1 MTELSTQVT
10 SRPPPQGVLLSTS
23 ACIAR
28 PTPSGGYE
36 GIYLHFDGAPGDKL
50 PLLLAARRW
59 RFRGDL
65 EAMQTHL
72 IDSPTT
78 GWEEIGTD
86 LLDGVPPVLAAK
98 ITGGQQWPSVQL
110 GDGIPVVTTDGST
123 PQRDLITDATA
134 DDWDIEWVYVLDAD
148 AINVVHIPT
157 GSRQSVRWSADLL
170 NPLGD
175 QRSGR
180 RQPAPSTTPP
190 RPAHPR
196 RSAAR

>member
-1 MTELSTQVT
+1 MTEPSTQVT
-10 SRPPPQGVLLSTS
+10 SRSPPHGDPLSTS

-28 PTPSGGYE
+28 STPSGGYE
-36 GIYLHFDGAPGDKL
+36 GIYLHFDGTPGDKL

-110 GDGIPVVTTDGST
+110 GDAIPVVTTDGS
-123 PQRDLITDATA
+123 PLQRDLITDATA
-134 DDWDIEWVYVLDAD
+134 GGWGIEWVYVLNAD
-148 AINVVHIPT
+148 AIAVVHVPT
-157 GSRQSVRWSADLL
+157 GSRQNVPWSADLL
-170 NPLGD
+170 SPLGD
-175 QRSGR
+175 QRPGH
-180 RQPAPSTTPP
+180 RQQAPSAAPP
-190 RPAHPR
+190 RPSHPR